1 MSSEPRARANHFGIL
16 DALRFVLAL
25 WVAIGHY
32 AIFPLFAGAD
42 PQSQHESQGIQ
53 DAVMIRPSARF
64 AAHVLDTAGS
74 WAGLNAVGNGG
85 LHAIEKKE
93 AAEDDEG
100 DGESG
105 NEKEKAGS
113 LAAAGDGPAET
124 INDASHGVEAV
135 EPTPAGRNERGRIG
149 DGRGKHPKLDEEGN
163 DVADVAIKS
172 VERE

>member
-1 MSSEPRARANHFGIL
+1 MSSEPRARANHYGIL

-25 WVAIGHY
+25 WVGSGKKREDRVM
-32 AIFPLFAGAD
+32 PNRD

-53 DAVMIRPSARF
+53 DAEMIRPSVRF
-64 AAHVLDTAGS
+64 AAHVLDTARS
-74 WAGLNAVGNGG
+74 RAGLNAVGNGG

-113 LAAAGDGPAET
+113 LAAA
-124 INDASHGVEAV
+124 
-135 EPTPAGRNERGRIG
+135 
-149 DGRGKHPKLDEEGN
+149 
-163 DVADVAIKS
+163 
-172 VERE
+172 